1 MNDLLNLLK
10 GVAPTLAMAVAGP
23 LGASAVTALASKF
36 GVSDSVDAVAKAI
49 AGDPAATAKLA
60 EVEADFA
67 KAELE
72 AVTKRWEADMKSDS
86 YLSKNIR
93 PLILIYI
100 TVIFTALAFT
110 DGNIG
115 EFQIAKEY
123 IPIFQ
128 TLLVTVY
135 GAYFVGRTWE
145 KAKKINKK

>member
-1 MNDLLNLLK
+1 MKKLFQWLTGSVVKEIGNAIDKLTTTEEEKLIVKKQVLEILEQADTNAQAQ
-10 GVAPTLAMAVAGP
+10 VTTRWESDMA
-23 LGASAVTALASKF
+23 
-36 GVSDSVDAVAKAI
+36 SDS
-49 AGDPAATAKLA
+49 
-60 EVEADFA
+60 F
-67 KAELE
+67 
-72 AVTKRWEADMKSDS
+72 
-86 YLSKNIR
+86 LSKNIR
-93 PLILIYI
+93 PIILIYI

-145 KAKKINKK
+145 KATNINKNK